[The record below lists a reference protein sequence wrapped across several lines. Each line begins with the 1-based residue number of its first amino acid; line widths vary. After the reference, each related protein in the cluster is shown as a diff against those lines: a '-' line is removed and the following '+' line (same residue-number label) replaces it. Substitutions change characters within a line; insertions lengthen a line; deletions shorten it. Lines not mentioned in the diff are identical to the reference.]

1 MNEVRYEI
9 NWHSSGDV
17 FSHCTVTP
25 ITVIREGV
33 LPGCSGVSITA
44 ISSDGHKFQGSP
56 GNYFNTE
63 SEAWESVKE
72 DLVEAVRDYES
83 QIKAQQK
90 HLRAMIKFWEE
101 LK

>member
-17 FSHCTVTP
+17 FSRCTVTP

-56 GNYFNTE
+56 GDYFNTE
-63 SEAWESVKE
+63 SEAWESVKK
-72 DLVEAVRDYES
+72 DLVEEIRGSEA
-83 QIKAQQK
+83 QIKQQQRQ
-90 HLRAMIKFWEE
+90 LGAMINFLEK

>member
-17 FSHCTVTP
+17 FSRCTVTP

-56 GNYFNTE
+56 ENYFNTE
-63 SEAWESVKE
+63 AEAWRSVKK
-72 DLVEAVRDYES
+72 DLVEGIRGREA

-90 HLRAMIKFWEE
+90 HLSAMIKFLEE
-101 LK
+101 MK